1 MAQHIV
7 KLTPKQVA
15 KLTQIQADKRLIEI
29 REGDFLEIILDN
41 AGISLPVNS
50 LVFDKDQLIITIE
63 PKVDPEPVKEEK
75 VPITE

>member
-63 PKVDPEPVKEEK
+63 PKVEPEPVKEEK